1 MKEENK
7 VILES
12 TPYSDDGYPF
22 QLAWLQSQIKNL
34 KQQLQEIEDIVEK
47 VYEIEDWL
55 DLLEKKERMKCYK
68 CDEGELRIT
77 PSSPPDEGYV
87 VGCNK
92 CDYLDWFPAI
102 EDVYNDILFGNK
114 RGEKNVSK

>member
-1 MKEENK
+1 
-7 VILES
+7 
-12 TPYSDDGYPF
+12 
-22 QLAWLQSQIKNL
+22 
-34 KQQLQEIEDIVEK
+34 
-47 VYEIEDWL
+47 
-55 DLLEKKERMKCYK
+55 MKCYK

-77 PSSPPDEGYV
+77 PLSPPDEGCV

-92 CDYLDWFPAI
+92 CDYLDWFPTI